1 MQVVEASAVIPLGPE
16 ETWDLLF
23 GDQGRRAVEALDNV
37 ISVEDF
43 QMRADGTPQYT
54 MVRKVG
60 PITMSTISDYS
71 VFERPNRTVSH
82 TRDPNAPFGGT
93 FYTYHEPVAGGGT
106 RLTFRMEMVPQ
117 NSLAAVMM
125 PVVRSLFAR
134 QLQQDVDDLAR
145 AATPQGD
152 QQRQRAASGTGL
164 LVGGGVADALITLY
178 LLFRQRRRGTT
189 RRWRY

>member
-1 MQVVEASAVIPLGPE
+1 M
-16 ETWDLLF
+16 F

-43 QMRADGTPQYT
+43 QMRADGTPRYT

-82 TRDPNAPFGGT
+82 TRDPDAPFGGT

-117 NSLAAVMM
+117 NSLAAVMV
-125 PVVRSLFAR
+125 PVVRPLFAR

-145 AATPQGD
+145 AAAPQGD
-152 QQRQRAASGTGL
+152 QQRQRTASGTGL
-164 LVGGGVADALITLY
+164 LVGGGVAAALITLY
-178 LLFRQRRRGTT
+178 LLLRQRRRGSA
-189 RRWRY
+189 RRR